1 MGRIVR
7 DLLALQ
13 CDGDRFGNSPHEAYQ
28 LTRNG
33 YDHLVGMFPTRNQL
47 TVPFTEPDLGF
58 PTDVLHGFGLFFQ
71 SELEMSAHF
80 RWVPIRPGAF
90 NEDATGM
97 GIAGFGN
104 GPLAA
109 SLATGVF

>member
-13 CDGDRFGNSPHEAYQ
+13 CDGDRFGNSPHEAYP

-47 TVPFTEPDLGF
+47 AVPFTEPDLGF
-58 PTDVLHGFGLFFQ
+58 PTDVLDRFGLFFQ
-71 SELEMSAHF
+71 SGVWSAAHF

-90 NEDATGM
+90 NEDTTGM

>member
-33 YDHLVGMFPTRNQL
+33 YDPLVGMFPTRNQL

-58 PTDVLHGFGLFFQ
+58 PTDVLNGFGLFFQ
-71 SELEMSAHF
+71 SEPTFKGLWQCIENFPVTTAVSKA
-80 RWVPIRPGAF
+80 
-90 NEDATGM
+90 
-97 GIAGFGN
+97 
-104 GPLAA
+104 
-109 SLATGVF
+109 

>member
-13 CDGDRFGNSPHEAYQ
+13 CDGDRFGHSPHEAYQ
-28 LTRNG
+28 LTRHG
-33 YDHLVGMFPTRNQL
+33 DDHLVGMFPTRHQL
-47 TVPFTEPDLGF
+47 TVPCTEPALGL
-58 PTDVLHGFGLFFQ
+58 PTDGLHGFGLFCQ
-71 SELEMSAHF
+71 SELAMAAHF

-97 GIAGFGN
+97 GIAGCGH

-109 SLATGVF
+109 ALATGVC